1 MRRAAEQ
8 VTVLTEKSGV
18 VVDFDQMLD
27 SDLRM
32 ESMAGLPADPVVRYP
47 WGRMALTA
55 NANEETVEVDLDT
68 SAGCGA
74 P

>member
-1 MRRAAEQ
+1 MVLRLRRGAPGPLRPQ
-8 VTVLTEKSGV
+8 
-18 VVDFDQMLD
+18 LD

-68 SAGCGA
+68 SAGCFMHI
-74 P
+74 PL